1 MVDLMYVQVI
11 QTLIDLTRT
20 EKIAWQCREIANF
33 PALEPEMIVEKVF
46 FTSYKGRNL
55 ILYEERLPPFKPDGE
70 TLTRM
75 QIVDEQNAI
84 LDEIPNTSGMRQL
97 YATVKIH
104 TRSDVARQLDKVVE
118 ALAMATRART
128 LAWKEENPEIYGIEP
143 DTLTSPVYITEF
155 KGKKFALFYEHA
167 GNSTRDHVH
176 TKPSLWILTPQNQ
189 KLRDCDDVLGVD
201 ILFRLVNIKQPDF
214 SSLDS
219 VVDALVA
226 STIKSVVSRLKGQ
239 DIHAVVAAQAQEMQ
253 NQAMQNQA
261 MQASSQA
268 SETDTRPDA

>member
-1 MVDLMYVQVI
+1 
-11 QTLIDLTRT
+11 
-20 EKIAWQCREIANF
+20 
-33 PALEPEMIVEKVF
+33 
-46 FTSYKGRNL
+46 
-55 ILYEERLPPFKPDGE
+55 
-70 TLTRM
+70 
-75 QIVDEQNAI
+75 
-84 LDEIPNTSGMRQL
+84 
-97 YATVKIH
+97 
-104 TRSDVARQLDKVVE
+104 
-118 ALAMATRART
+118 
-128 LAWKEENPEIYGIEP
+128 
-143 DTLTSPVYITEF
+143 
-155 KGKKFALFYEHA
+155 
-167 GNSTRDHVH
+167 
-176 TKPSLWILTPQNQ
+176 LTPQNQ